1 MAGRGT
7 DIRLGSDT
15 KIAELGG
22 LLVIGTNRHETRRVD
37 DQLRGRA
44 GRQGEPGATRF
55 FLSLED
61 GLFERYGVRDFL
73 PEPYRLGPDLRSGP
87 DPEDDLESPIDDAVV
102 RKEIARAQSIIEG
115 QNSRIRRSLRKFS
128 LIVEYDRRF
137 LRELRDEALASGAL
151 PAAVE
156 SALASGGRRPARA
169 GGVRSRRDDII
180 AGRDDIIAGRDDT
193 GLPRAARPDVGRSPR
208 RDRRLQEGMGLQRI
222 AGKDPGIEYVGVVGD
237 AFDAAIRG
245 LESSAIEDC
254 RAILAGAEAEAVP
267 RAPDRPSST
276 WTYVVEDD
284 LGLDVDLGLVF
295 ETSVQAM
302 GPLAPLLSFAIAPPP
317 D

>member
-1 MAGRGT
+1 M
-7 DIRLGSDT
+7 
-15 KIAELGG
+15 
-22 LLVIGTNRHETRRVD
+22 
-37 DQLRGRA
+37 
-44 GRQGEPGATRF
+44 
-55 FLSLED
+55 
-61 GLFERYGVRDFL
+61 
-73 PEPYRLGPDLRSGP
+73 
-87 DPEDDLESPIDDAVV
+87 
-102 RKEIARAQSIIEG
+102 
-115 QNSRIRRSLRKFS
+115 
-128 LIVEYDRRF
+128 EYDRRF

-156 SALASGGRRPARA
+156 SALASADARR
-169 GGVRSRRDDII
+169 GI
-180 AGRDDIIAGRDDT
+180 AGAMTSSRDAMASSRDAMASSRDAMI
-193 GLPRAARPDVGRSPR
+193 RAFLARLDQTWADHLAVIE
-208 RDRRLQEGMGLQRI
+208 DFKEGMGLQRI

-302 GPLAPLLSFAIAPPP
+302 GPLAPLLSFAIRAASGLTRKKRPFSL
-317 D
+317 